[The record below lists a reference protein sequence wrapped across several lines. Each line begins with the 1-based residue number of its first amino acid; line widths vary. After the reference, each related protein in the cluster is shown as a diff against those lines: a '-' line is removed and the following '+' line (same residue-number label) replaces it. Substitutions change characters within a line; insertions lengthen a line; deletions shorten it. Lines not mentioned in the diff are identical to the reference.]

1 MVQVLH
7 KTRNYRQF
15 YVVVVLWRYRNV
27 QIKAWFACIVVVLL
41 MPIAFL
47 TFLLPFPIWALSTLI
62 HRSIRVHI
70 TGVSMRF
77 RLSTQKRSKTVKLLV
92 TYVHATNTSTCDI
105 SVIIVILMRFLPSST
120 IHTNTICMP
129 LRFDPLSFK
138 SVLKSMLFWW
148 NAQRVRVDAEGLNT
162 SKCTRF
168 QTKPH

>member
-1 MVQVLH
+1 
-7 KTRNYRQF
+7 
-15 YVVVVLWRYRNV
+15 
-27 QIKAWFACIVVVLL
+27 

-47 TFLLPFPIWALSTLI
+47 AFPLPFPILALSTLI

-77 RLSTQKRSKTVKLLV
+77 RLSTQKRSKTVELLV
-92 TYVHATNTSTCDI
+92 TYVRATNTSTCDI
-105 SVIIVILMRFLPSST
+105 SVIVFILMRFLPSST
-120 IHTNTICMP
+120 IHSNAICMR

-138 SVLKSMLFWW
+138 SVFKSMLFRQ
-148 NAQRVRVDAEGLNT
+148 NVQRVRVDAEGLNT